1 MELIRLTDC
10 QSDAFSC
17 ICRWYYHWLGKENG
31 ESPEEVLETMRHS
44 VNTAR
49 LPQTFVVLV
58 EGKPAGMYQLAMC
71 DDLATRPDLYPWLI
85 NLYVDEAFRGLG
97 AARFMLESVQDTAR
111 AAGLEEL
118 YLYTKHK
125 GLYEKFGWEYVE
137 TVRNFRKGES
147 LEKVYRLTIRR

>member
-31 ESPEEVLETMRHS
+31 ESPEEVLET
-44 VNTAR
+44 
-49 LPQTFVVLV
+49 
-58 EGKPAGMYQLAMC
+58 MC

-137 TVRNFRKGES
+137 TVWNFRKGES
-147 LEKVYRLTIRR
+147 LERVYRLTIRR